1 MFASGAGKCPAST
14 CAASSGWMLASSSM
28 VWPLFASLGV
38 IVNVPP
44 YVPRRIASV
53 PVLFA
58 GTHLGAWAFRRSH
71 PRHHRLIALML
82 LSVLAVMLIAR
93 ALARW

>member
-1 MFASGAGKCPAST
+1 M
-14 CAASSGWMLASSSM
+14 
-28 VWPLFASLGV
+28 SLKGM
-38 IVNVPP
+38 ID
-44 YVPRRIASV
+44 REILLWSIASV

-71 PRHHRLIALML
+71 PHHHRLIALML